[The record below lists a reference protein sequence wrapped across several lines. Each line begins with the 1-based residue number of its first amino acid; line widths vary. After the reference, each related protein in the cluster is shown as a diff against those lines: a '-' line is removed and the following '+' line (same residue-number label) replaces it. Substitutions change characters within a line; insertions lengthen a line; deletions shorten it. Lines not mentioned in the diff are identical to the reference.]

1 MAKGF
6 VHVYTGNGKGKTT
19 AAIGLVVRAAGRG
32 MRCFV
37 GQFLK
42 SIPYGEVAM
51 LRERCSDL
59 VTVELF
65 GRPGHVS
72 GPNPED
78 VQAAESGLARVR
90 EALASGRY
98 RVVVMDEVNVAM
110 FYGLLTWDKVRSA
123 VESRADGVE
132 VVLTG
137 RYAPQ
142 EAIEFADLVTEM
154 GEIKHYYKT
163 SGVTSRDGIER

>member
-1 MAKGF
+1 
-6 VHVYTGNGKGKTT
+6 
-19 AAIGLVVRAAGRG
+19 
-32 MRCFV
+32 
-37 GQFLK
+37 
-42 SIPYGEVAM
+42 
-51 LRERCSDL
+51 
-59 VTVELF
+59 
-65 GRPGHVS
+65 
-72 GPNPED
+72 
-78 VQAAESGLARVR
+78 
-90 EALASGRY
+90 
-98 RVVVMDEVNVAM
+98 MDEVNVAM
-110 FYGLLTWDKVRSA
+110 FYGLLTWDEVRSA

>member
-51 LRERCSDL
+51 LKERCSDL

-72 GPNPED
+72 GPDPKD

-90 EALASGRY
+90 EALAFGRY
-98 RVVVMDEVNVAM
+98 RS
-110 FYGLLTWDKVRSA
+110 W
-123 VESRADGVE
+123 
-132 VVLTG
+132 
-137 RYAPQ
+137 
-142 EAIEFADLVTEM
+142 
-154 GEIKHYYKT
+154 
-163 SGVTSRDGIER
+163 